1 MIHAREDYNRIQD
14 PAGLIPADEPVFL
27 VRAQDVCAIPTLLA
41 WAHQARAVGASNEII
56 EKVEDHIRLM
66 SEWKR
71 SNQVKVP
78 DLPSTPHTPT
88 GE

>member
-56 EKVEDHIRLM
+56 EKVENHIRLM
-66 SEWKR
+66 SDWKR
-71 SNQVKVP
+71 NNPVKVP
-78 DLPSTPHTPT
+78 DLPVSPT
-88 GE
+88 K